1 MKQRIVDTEHIET
14 TLCNLI
20 SFQLISLW
28 NKLFKGE
35 LQSSSLIEYSE
46 IDRQSD
52 RQPDRQTERKIER
65 DSERKREI
73 KREKYG
79 EKES

>member
-1 MKQRIVDTEHIET
+1 MVDTEHIEAK
-14 TLCNLI
+14 LCNLI

-65 DSERKREI
+65 DKL
-73 KREKYG
+73 K
-79 EKES
+79 